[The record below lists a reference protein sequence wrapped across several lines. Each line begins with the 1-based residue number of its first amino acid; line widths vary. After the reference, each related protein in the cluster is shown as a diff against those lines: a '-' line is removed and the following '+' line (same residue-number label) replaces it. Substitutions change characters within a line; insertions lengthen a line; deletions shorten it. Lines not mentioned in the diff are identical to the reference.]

1 MRTTVPLLALP
12 LALCAAGCGGGPRRN
27 PDAAFTFDAFAAI
40 DAPFFVDAHVS
51 SSDAGTSPDAAAML
65 DAPTTT
71 DAPLGMTD
79 AFVAADAPAAADA
92 AVSLDASSA
101 DAFTARDA
109 FAGTDSRVPV
119 DAGPVTCTALPA
131 TGASTSSGDTATTG
145 LTWERPLAGT
155 CPATSYSS
163 VGTAVGYQLFTFC
176 NEGADGTF
184 DFEVGSAFDSYLVV
198 YDGGAIPADPLA
210 CLEGDDDSAGSSNA
224 LVSGLSVLAGGVVT
238 VVVSG
243 FDNTDVGA
251 FTLTTTRN

>member
-1 MRTTVPLLALP
+1 MRTTVTFLLGSLALSSS
-12 LALCAAGCGGGPRRN
+12 GCGGGPRRN
-27 PDAAFTFDAFAAI
+27 PDAAFTFDAFASI

-51 SSDAGTSPDAAAML
+51 TADAGTPDAAMAA
-65 DAPTTT
+65 DAPRTT
-71 DAPLGMTD
+71 DAPMTTDARTGSD
-79 AFVAADAPAAADA
+79 AFVGADAPA
-92 AVSLDASSA
+92 SI
-101 DAFTARDA
+101 DAFAPRDA
-109 FAGTDSRVPV
+109 FVGTDSRVPV
-119 DAGPVTCTALPA
+119 DAGPVTCTPLPA
-131 TGASTSSGDTATTG
+131 AGATTSSGDTASTG

-155 CPATSYSS
+155 CPATSFSS
-163 VGTAVGYQLFTFC
+163 VGTAVGYQVFTFC
-176 NEGADGTF
+176 NEGVDGTF

-251 FTLTTTRN
+251 FTLTATRN